1 MLIGPDGKPRPTGSS
16 VMLRCPSGHT
26 TAPFPSRSTSAGI
39 VNTPNVAINS
49 WPLAPIEAKWG
60 IAVHGMGE
68 KKCSVACLDLHR
80 EMSTT
85 SKGAM
90 MPPSFWT
97 L

>member
-1 MLIGPDGKPRPTGSS
+1 VILRRPS
-16 VMLRCPSGHT
+16 RHI

-49 WPLAPIEAKWG
+49 WPLAPIEARWG
-60 IAVHGMGE
+60 IAIHGMGE

-80 EMSTT
+80 KISTP
-85 SKGAM
+85 SKGATA
-90 MPPSFWT
+90 PPSFRM